1 MKNCIFKI
9 FLHYKTEKNPF
20 DQQLYNEVKKK
31 LEKKVAPE
39 YMPMFTEIDYF
50 LKN

>member
-9 FLHYKTEKNPF
+9 FLHYKTEKTHLISSFTMKLKN
-20 DQQLYNEVKKK
+20 K

>member
-1 MKNCIFKI
+1 MRLK
-9 FLHYKTEKNPF
+9 KTPL